1 MKKKTKKKVFMGI
14 FGVGDIVAIICLVIF
29 YCPFI
34 GFKDWLVTTA
44 MATMNHKYIARTF
57 YTDKMIDK
65 VMSRN
70 YIEDFKED
78 TDTSQININQI
89 EEQESYDSVY
99 EQEILEH
106 KKGEDYKIIEFDGNN
121 YHVKIVV
128 IYDPSRISLY
138 SIPYFGNYGNTITE
152 IANETNAI
160 AAMNASGFADVG
172 GKGHGGTPTGTII
185 QNGEVIYRG
194 SATGFKGGFI
204 GFNKDHVLVLTKD
217 SADDAIAK
225 GLVDAVE
232 FGPFLVVNGEPAE
245 ISGNGGSG
253 TQPRTVIAQRQDG
266 IVLFMVVDGHGKGGM
281 NLSARGGVTYNELI
295 EILTRYKAYN
305 AANLDGGASTS
316 LAIEGKLY
324 NKPCGVGGT
333 GERNLPTAWIFK

>member
-1 MKKKTKKKVFMGI
+1 MNKKTKKKVFMSILG
-14 FGVGDIVAIICLVIF
+14 FGDVMAIICLVIF
-29 YCPFI
+29 YSPFF

-44 MATMNHKYIARTF
+44 MSTMKHKYIARTF
-57 YTDKMIDK
+57 YTDKMINK

-70 YIEDFKED
+70 YIKDFTED

-89 EEQESYDSVY
+89 EEQETYESVY

-121 YHVKIVV
+121 YHVKITV

-138 SIPYFGNYGNTITE
+138 TIPEFGNYGNTITE
-152 IANETNAI
+152 IASESGAKVAI
-160 AAMNASGFADVG
+160 NASGFMDSG
-172 GKGHGGTPTGTII
+172 GRGRGGTPTGTII
-185 QNGEVIYRG
+185 KNGEVIYRG
-194 SATGFKGGFI
+194 NATGFQGGLI

-217 SADDAIAK
+217 SASDAIAK

-232 FGPFLVVNGEPAE
+232 FGPFLIVNGEPA
-245 ISGNGGSG
+245 STAGNGGSG
-253 TQPRTVIAQRQDG
+253 TQPRTAIAQRQDG
-266 IVLFMVVDGHGKGGM
+266 IVLFVVVDGHGRGGM
-281 NLSARGGVTYNELI
+281 NFSARGGVTYNELI
-295 EILTRYKAYN
+295 DILMRYKAYN